1 MSFLLGGVMM
11 LTCHDCDLKGVR
23 YETWEELR
31 KHRSVAHA
39 ELYVDGVPFWM
50 LEQTLPAR
58 DYYWIARQIKD
69 KPFLKWAGQYRG

>member
-1 MSFLLGGVMM
+1 M

-39 ELYVDGVPFWM
+39 ELYVEGTPFWM
-50 LEQTLPAR
+50 LEVVLSEK
-58 DYYWIARQIKD
+58 DYYWIARQTHD
-69 KPFLKWAGQYRG
+69 KTWLKWANSKRA

>member
-1 MSFLLGGVMM
+1 MM

-23 YETWEELR
+23 YETWGELR

-50 LEQTLPAR
+50 LEVVVNEP
-58 DYYWIARQIKD
+58 DYYWIARQTHD
-69 KPFLKWAGQYRG
+69 KTWLKWANSKRA